1 MSSSDH
7 DNKNLSSNEPL
18 YNRGGFITF
27 VFTMVFVLSFFV
39 YLIMIHPGV
48 DMGEKIKEV
57 AVAGG
62 TEVKTFDIA
71 SVKEPWVENNDV
83 IQYGEGVYKANC
95 AMCHGDKGLGD
106 GAAGAAL
113 NPKPRNF
120 VEGQWKVGGDSISL
134 FKTVSGGIAGTSMPG
149 FSQIKPQ
156 DRWAVVQFI
165 RSITKNKINDD
176 SAKLSEFANSAK

>member
-7 DNKNLSSNEPL
+7 DNNNQSTNEPL

-39 YLIMIHPGV
+39 YLILIHPGV
-48 DMGEKIKEV
+48 DMGEKVKEV
-57 AVAGG
+57 AIAGG
-62 TEVKTFDIA
+62 VEEKAFDITG
-71 SVKEPWVENNDV
+71 VKEPWVENADV
-83 IQYGEGVYKANC
+83 VKYGEGVYKANC

-134 FKTVSGGIAGTSMPG
+134 FKTVSGGIPGTSMPG
-149 FSQIKPQ
+149 FTQIKVS
-156 DRWAVVQFI
+156 DRWALVQFI
-165 RSITKNKINDD
+165 RSITKNKASDD
-176 SAKLSEFANSAK
+176 SAKLNEFAPSAK